1 MSGGP
6 KPRDVINPFTGISP
20 TGPINMWAGE
30 QIAQG
35 IGNAAS
41 PESPGAPQGIAAPP
55 SPTSEDPAAAKKAQE
70 AADAAALSERKARGR
85 ASTILTGGK
94 GVLGSATTSRRTLLG
109 S

>member
-1 MSGGP
+1 MSGGKP
-6 KPRDVINPFTGISP
+6 KPRDFFNPVDLIIPGASAQKYTV
-20 TGPINMWAGE
+20 E
-30 QIAQG
+30 QGVGA
-35 IGNAAS
+35 IGGLM
-41 PESPGAPQGIAAPP
+41 PESPGAPEGLAAPP

-94 GVLGSATTSRRTLLG
+94 GLLGPATTSRRTLLG